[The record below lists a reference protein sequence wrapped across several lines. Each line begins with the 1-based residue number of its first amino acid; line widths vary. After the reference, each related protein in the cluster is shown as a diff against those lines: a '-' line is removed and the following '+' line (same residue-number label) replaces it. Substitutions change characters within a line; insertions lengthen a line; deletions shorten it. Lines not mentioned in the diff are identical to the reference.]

1 MSLSHTL
8 SNAVGGM
15 NAASRLA
22 EVVSS
27 NVSNALTEGYGRR
40 QLDLNAASIGGR
52 GSGVQIG
59 QVTRVVDKA
68 VIGDRRLADAAV
80 SGAGA
85 TVDLHVRLEAIFGA
99 PGQQDALSSRVTVLE
114 QSLLDAATDP
124 SSSLRLD
131 QVQNRAQDLAGAL
144 NTATDR
150 VQSLRRR
157 ADADIA
163 AQVDQLNTALEQVE
177 RLNGDIANSL
187 NVGADS
193 SALMDQ
199 RQRVIDQVSGIV
211 PMRELARP
219 DGRIALMTPGGEML
233 VDGPAKRF
241 DFAHTPVVTA
251 DMTLSSGGLVG
262 ISVDGVPI
270 AADGLG
276 KLAGGSL
283 GAAFVA
289 RDDTLVAAQQ
299 KLDHA
304 AAHLIQRMQGGSVDP
319 TLGPMD
325 AGLFTDAGQPLDPLN
340 TTGLAGRIEVNA
352 AVDPAR
358 NGDTRRLRDGL
369 NAPAPGAAGDST
381 LLLATGAALSSSQP
395 IGGSGSSRSVAGHF
409 ADIQSSIGQARVEAD
424 QELGFTN
431 ARQAALAEAEAMTG
445 VDTDHEMQMLL
456 RVEQAYAAN
465 ARLVQTVEAMID
477 RLMEL

>member
-1 MSLSHTL
+1 
-8 SNAVGGM
+8 
-15 NAASRLA
+15 
-22 EVVSS
+22 
-27 NVSNALTEGYGRR
+27 
-40 QLDLNAASIGGR
+40 
-52 GSGVQIG
+52 
-59 QVTRVVDKA
+59 
-68 VIGDRRLADAAV
+68 
-80 SGAGA
+80 
-85 TVDLHVRLEAIFGA
+85 
-99 PGQQDALSSRVTVLE
+99 
-114 QSLLDAATDP
+114 
-124 SSSLRLD
+124 
-131 QVQNRAQDLAGAL
+131 
-144 NTATDR
+144 
-150 VQSLRRR
+150 
-157 ADADIA
+157 
-163 AQVDQLNTALEQVE
+163 
-177 RLNGDIANSL
+177 
-187 NVGADS
+187 
-193 SALMDQ
+193 
-199 RQRVIDQVSGIV
+199 
-211 PMRELARP
+211 
-219 DGRIALMTPGGEML
+219 
-233 VDGPAKRF
+233 
-241 DFAHTPVVTA
+241 
-251 DMTLSSGGLVG
+251 MTLSSGGLVG

-431 ARQAALAEAEAMTG
+431 ARQATLAEAEAMTG